1 MRLFGSGRIAS
12 MMDRMGLKEGEV
24 IQAGLM
30 TKAIERAQKKVEEN
44 NFGVSA
50 SDGVFDACIELA
62 FRKCPHCAIEFPQR
76 PGVVIGKNCRN
87 KSRQN
92 QGNQKENINRNSGA
106 KGVEE
111 WQVVIGML
119 KNSKGCV
126 RAPVDFD
133 VFYGV
138 ERIVLKD
145 VVFNLW
151 DGILFNR
158 AECKLWRRTTTDFGA
173 MIIDDVNGRQHVSGT
188 FQPFH

>member
-1 MRLFGSGRIAS
+1 
-12 MMDRMGLKEGEV
+12 
-24 IQAGLM
+24 
-30 TKAIERAQKKVEEN
+30 
-44 NFGVSA
+44 
-50 SDGVFDACIELA
+50 
-62 FRKCPHCAIEFPQR
+62 
-76 PGVVIGKNCRN
+76 
-87 KSRQN
+87 
-92 QGNQKENINRNSGA
+92 
-106 KGVEE
+106 
-111 WQVVIGML
+111 ML

-151 DGILFNR
+151 EGILFNR

>member
-1 MRLFGSGRIAS
+1 
-12 MMDRMGLKEGEV
+12 
-24 IQAGLM
+24 
-30 TKAIERAQKKVEEN
+30 
-44 NFGVSA
+44 
-50 SDGVFDACIELA
+50 
-62 FRKCPHCAIEFPQR
+62 
-76 PGVVIGKNCRN
+76 
-87 KSRQN
+87 
-92 QGNQKENINRNSGA
+92 
-106 KGVEE
+106 
-111 WQVVIGML
+111 ML

-173 MIIDDVNGRQHVSGT
+173 MIKRSAARFRDFSAIPLMHPV
-188 FQPFH
+188 P